1 MVAYVFYW
9 IDELEKAHFIGILP
23 EKRKNPERI
32 SQESI
37 INLGRRILGN
47 NADVNNI
54 FFIQVTLDERTGEIF
69 WPKPSIRTKEEV

>member
-54 FFIQVTLDERTGEIF
+54 FFIQVTVDERTGEIF